1 MKCNCKNRTGI
12 KPNILSQTLVCALV
26 WNMAHFIQ
34 LKITAAVIG
43 GTLWNPNK
51 YFRFQF
57 MNVIYYTV
65 TIQVSVS
72 ARFTP
77 PPFKI
82 FRFIQYK
89 IKTFIIYCDVIS
101 GVFFLPILARILR
114 PHSKYTDFFLKQSFK
129 YRQCNSFL
137 IATCF

>member
-12 KPNILSQTLVCALV
+12 KPNILSQTLV

-77 PPFKI
+77 PLKYLDLFNTKSKRLSYI
-82 FRFIQYK
+82 VTSFRAFSFYR
-89 IKTFIIYCDVIS
+89 YLRESWD
-101 GVFFLPILARILR
+101 PILNILI
-114 PHSKYTDFFLKQSFK
+114 SFSSS
-129 YRQCNSFL
+129 RLNIGNAIPF
-137 IATCF
+137 

>member
-34 LKITAAVIG
+34 LKKTAAVIG
-43 GTLWNPNK
+43 ETLWNPNK

-77 PPFKI
+77 PLKYLDLFNTKSKRLSYI
-82 FRFIQYK
+82 VTSFRAFSFYR
-89 IKTFIIYCDVIS
+89 YLRESWD
-101 GVFFLPILARILR
+101 PILNILI
-114 PHSKYTDFFLKQSFK
+114 SFS
-129 YRQCNSFL
+129 NSRLNIGNAIPF
-137 IATCF
+137 